1 MRGQTASE
9 DVKIFKIY
17 QHYLQT
23 DQHGQK
29 KTLKTTIH
37 NLRSIDV
44 SVQKEVW
51 LGWPHDLEVPTSQ
64 TLKEF
69 VGGHPIVNS
78 QGFSR
83 PWHGPFLLDLIGC
96 SLLIAH
102 SNLDMRA
109 ASVACMHDR
118 SRV

>member
-1 MRGQTASE
+1 MSKYSKYINIICKQ
-9 DVKIFKIY
+9 IN
-17 QHYLQT
+17 T
-23 DQHGQK
+23 DK